1 MVLLRTKL
9 KFVAA
14 AAAAALALPALAQ
27 QANAPHMP
35 VADSTTNHVIS
46 VGVPIPPGGGAPPL
60 PPPGGAPTGL
70 QPFTCDLG
78 NRASGLGAPWC
89 PFKDP
94 NYAYTNV
101 DLSYGG
107 SVYASDP
114 GPAGAAAAA
123 ALRGLTH
130 AIVSGTTCGQ
140 VDPQSNSCML
150 APGSFSYIV
159 EPSGTLTTLVPIPQ
173 PFTFVAGNLPTF
185 TQAYLNSHYMLPV
198 PAGDMS
204 WGIDAVT
211 APTPICQA
219 EGYTNY
225 VPGTV
230 TSTYKGSGCSPN
242 EHLTKHGGSGWYND
256 SACYNYILTGLSCY

>member
-9 KFVAA
+9 SLVAVAA
-14 AAAAALALPALAQ
+14 AAIALPAWAVGPPTWSFPAGRTL
-27 QANAPHMP
+27 P

-60 PPPGGAPTGL
+60 PPPGGAPTGFA
-70 QPFTCDLG
+70 PYTCQMG
-78 NRASGLGAPWC
+78 NRTAGLGAPWC
-89 PFKDP
+89 SSTGDP
-94 NYAYTNV
+94 NYAYTPA
-101 DLSYGG
+101 DLSSYGF
-107 SVYASDP
+107 DP
-114 GPAGAAAAA
+114 GLAGAAAAA
-123 ALRGLTH
+123 ARAGLTH
-130 AIVSGTTCGQ
+130 AIVSGTFCTSWDAQAGVCSTSANFAY
-140 VDPQSNSCML
+140 V
-150 APGSFSYIV
+150 I
-159 EPSGTLTTLVPIPQ
+159 EPSGTLTSLVPI
-173 PFTFVAGNLPTF
+173 FTFAAGNHPAF
-185 TQAYLNSHYMLPV
+185 TQAYLNSRYMLPV

-204 WGIDAVT
+204 WGIDAVS

-225 VPGTV
+225 VPGSV